1 MKDVCGFNKNLIV
14 VSIKNLQFYILTL
27 SSKII
32 SFDKKSE

>member
-1 MKDVCGFNKNLIV
+1 MKYVSGFNTNLNVDCMKNLT
-14 VSIKNLQFYILTL
+14 FYILTL